1 MPNPEIQERIARHRR
16 EVEAFWNGNQDEPLV
31 LLHNGDYCPCDVLTP
46 TRRSLLRDSLRAL
59 TTYLVLKLPFS
70 APKKAYL
77 RALGMKIGRN
87 VYIAPDTMIDPLY
100 PWLVELEDDVLLGN
114 GCRLITHEYTA
125 ATFRIGRVRVGRG
138 SVIGAYATVR
148 SGVTIGRKVTVGFN
162 SYVNRDVPDG
172 LTVGG
177 VPARPL
183 GNGAGDRSDVPADRD
198 SCSCAEKD

>member
-1 MPNPEIQERIARHRR
+1 MLSPEVKEKIVRHRA
-16 EVEAFWNGNQDEPLV
+16 EVEAFWSGTQDEPLI
-31 LLHNGDYCPCDVLTP
+31 LLHDGDYCPCDVMTP
-46 TRRSLLRDSLRAL
+46 TQWSLLRDSLRAL
-59 TTYLVLKLPFS
+59 ATYLVLKLPFS

-100 PWLVELEDDVLLGN
+100 PWLITLEDDVLLGT
-114 GCRLITHEYTA
+114 GCRLVTHEYTA
-125 ATFRIGRVRVGRG
+125 TTYRIGRVRVGRG

-183 GNGAGDRSDVPADRD
+183 SSGGEQR
-198 SCSCAEKD
+198 